1 MRTTTII
8 LMIITATLVMWV
20 PKTDAQ
26 DEIYRWV
33 DENGVV
39 HFGDRP
45 DGQGNAER
53 VQIQKDVNSSNPDA
67 LESESSASGQQ
78 PSTAP
83 SYAQQLRDERAEKR
97 AEATAAREKTEAACE
112 KVRQYVATIEPSTRV
127 MVTKEDGTV
136 TRMDGEVRAQKVAE
150 GKAFLAEH
158 CNN

>member
-1 MRTTTII
+1 MRAATII
-8 LMIITATLVMWV
+8 LMISITTFVMWV
-20 PKTDAQ
+20 PETGAQ

-45 DGQGNAER
+45 DGQGNAEI
-53 VQIQKDVNSSNPDA
+53 VDIQNDVPSDNQDA
-67 LESESSASGQQ
+67 PLSESSASGQQ
-78 PSTAP
+78 SDPAP
-83 SYAQQLRDERAEKR
+83 SYAQQVREERAQRR
-97 AEATAAREKTEAACE
+97 AEAAAVKEQTEAACE

-127 MVTKEDGTV
+127 MVKQEDGTV

-158 CNN
+158 CNE